1 MKHLITIAVGPVQVF
16 IASARRSRDL
26 WFGSWLLSELSKAA
40 ANEIVVVHNDKER
53 LIFPATD
60 NPNALI
66 PDSTFNVVNK
76 ILAVVDDPKAT
87 GDAVLK
93 AMKKRLLDISKIPF
107 DKIEKDDAGYSY
119 FRKDIAEKQVED
131 MIEFFWAAY
140 EWKNENEYAK
150 ARENAEL
157 LLNARK
163 ATRDFKSSTA
173 WASNAPKSA
182 LDGQRES
189 VIHEDAF
196 EKLDAKKLRT
206 IYRVRSGERL
216 CGVGLL
222 KRNGNR
228 GDDSFFS
235 TSHVAALPL
244 IERLKTQEHRDL
256 IEKYVDDLCIALRLD
271 KESSDLGR
279 VPFKAPYKPHNVFSR
294 IVNGQKISYDGHI
307 LFAERLD
314 DLIEGKNNK
323 AKDDLDKAK
332 DKLNKFLK
340 AALNDEKPLPYYA
353 LLLADGDNM
362 GKAIDSIKDI
372 NRHRELSKELSAFAK
387 SVSDVV
393 INNHNGSLVYAGGDD
408 VLAFVPLHTVLQ
420 CARELANEFKGKLKG
435 FALKDN
441 GKDYQPTLSVGVVIA
456 HHLEPLQDALTL
468 VRKAE
473 KTAKT
478 VEGKEAL
485 AIILSKRSGVDKT
498 IKGSWQK
505 IDDYEP
511 LDQRLL
517 NFIRLHRAGEIPDG
531 AAYELRD
538 LFLRLNCEKHEPEY
552 KKLQEAMRKEA
563 VRILGRKKIKNK
575 DILDAL
581 AKDIESEKASV
592 EDLANELIVARIFAN
607 AFDQAFGKVAQA

>member
-1 MKHLITIAVGPVQVF
+1 MKYLITIAVGPVQEF

-60 NPNALI
+60 DPDALTPDNA
-66 PDSTFNVVNK
+66 VNK

-93 AMKKRLLDISKIPF
+93 AMKKRLREISNIAF
-107 DKIEKDDAGYSY
+107 NKIEKDDAGYSY
-119 FRKDIAEKQVED
+119 FLRDIAEKQIED

-150 ARENAEL
+150 ARENAER

-163 ATRDFKSSTA
+163 STRDFKSSAA

-182 LDGQRES
+182 LDGRRES
-189 VIHEDAF
+189 VIHEEAF
-196 EKLDAKKLRT
+196 EKLNAKKLRAN
-206 IYRVRSGERL
+206 YRVRSGERL

-244 IERLKTQEHRDL
+244 IESLKTQEHRIL
-256 IEKYVDDLCIALRLD
+256 IEKYVDELCTALHLD

-279 VPFKAPYKPHNVFSR
+279 VPFKKPYSPHEVFSR
-294 IVNGQKISYDGHI
+294 VVNGQKISYDGHI

-314 DLIEGKNNK
+314 DLIEDKSNK

-332 DKLNKFLK
+332 DRLNKFLK
-340 AALNDEKPLPYYA
+340 TALNDEKPLPYYA

-362 GKAIDSIKDI
+362 GKAIDHIKDI
-372 NRHRELSKELSAFAK
+372 NRHREFSKELSAFAQ

-393 INNHNGSLVYAGGDD
+393 NPSC
-408 VLAFVPLHTVLQ
+408 Q
-420 CARELANEFKGKLKG
+420 
-435 FALKDN
+435 
-441 GKDYQPTLSVGVVIA
+441 
-456 HHLEPLQDALTL
+456 
-468 VRKAE
+468 
-473 KTAKT
+473 
-478 VEGKEAL
+478 
-485 AIILSKRSGVDKT
+485 
-498 IKGSWQK
+498 
-505 IDDYEP
+505 
-511 LDQRLL
+511 LL
-517 NFIRLHRAGEIPDG
+517 NERLIN
-531 AAYELRD
+531 LIS
-538 LFLRLNCEKHEPEY
+538 K
-552 KKLQEAMRKEA
+552 QEQT
-563 VRILGRKKIKNK
+563 
-575 DILDAL
+575 DFQD
-581 AKDIESEKASV
+581 KA
-592 EDLANELIVARIFAN
+592 
-607 AFDQAFGKVAQA
+607 